1 MRLDWIKDEYKTRI
15 RQLVI
20 YFLVFST
27 IFLLFYISFPYTFP
41 FILAFIFAWMLQPA
55 MRFLHGRLKFRQG
68 LAAILLTVILFA
80 LIFGLI
86 TWMVITLI
94 REATLLIQR
103 IDPDDLSFILVPAE
117 RVLEWIKNFFSTFD
131 IDVLQQYESQLIA
144 IAQNSVQIIEAVVR
158 GLLAAVATLP
168 IGLTLIIFV
177 MISTYFLTRDLG
189 KFRISVTDIFSD
201 QFISRSRSVW
211 RTGLVMLAKYI
222 RSYALI
228 YGLTFLQTLIFFI
241 IIRLPYA
248 LLLSIIAG
256 IADILPVFGIGFIYW
271 PLAAYLF
278 IDGQTGLG
286 IAVLL
291 AYLIVTVVRQFVEPR
306 LVASSI
312 EIYPVLMLGIL
323 YAGLIARSIVLIIYL
338 VLLVMFYKMIKK
350 AGLFDKLQKA
360 VKMTGDEPSDA
371 IYPEDENQVNTK
383 DQKTFWQIIGE
394 KITSACRGRRGKRK

>member
-27 IFLLFYISFPYTFP
+27 IFLLLYMSFPYTFP

-55 MRFLHGRLKFRQG
+55 MRFLHSRLKFRQG
-68 LAAILLTVILFA
+68 LAAMLLTVILFA

-94 REATLLIQR
+94 REATLLIQC

-144 IAQNSVQIIEAVVR
+144 IVQNSVQIIEAVVR

-291 AYLIVTVVRQFVEPR
+291 AYLVVTVVRQFVEPR

-360 VKMTGDEPSDA
+360 VKMTGDEPEDE
-371 IYPEDENQVNTK
+371 IYPENENQINAQ
-383 DQKTFWQIIGE
+383 DQKTFWQTLRE